1 MDKAAPSPVFWSCS
15 WVSGGDG
22 SGGSSSQGV
31 GQNGGYGRSDDESR
45 SHRLPANVIQEK
57 ASGEACGGGRVRTAV
72 TITAKAV
79 TAVMV
84 VAVAGRSRT
93 GGNGV
98 KRHGRRRLG
107 RPTAAR
113 GAGERFGERGHRGL
127 CGEEERCASR
137 TRSSFTSTK
146 SYCVTNTLFVYISY
160 RAPCGQPSSGRML
173 ETCGGAHPW

>member
-57 ASGEACGGGRVRTAV
+57 ASGEGCGGGRVRTAV

-113 GAGERFGERGHRGL
+113 GAGERFGERGR
-127 CGEEERCASR
+127 AV
-137 TRSSFTSTK
+137 
-146 SYCVTNTLFVYISY
+146 CVTNTLFVYIHKILL
-160 RAPCGQPSSGRML
+160 RHEHALRLHFLPSPLWATFLRQDAGNVWGCPSLGLDVR
-173 ETCGGAHPW
+173 